1 MKQFFTN
8 RIKPLIH
15 VHYLT
20 NIALASSYFL
30 LKNIPH
36 LCEYVFDSCLLEWR
50 ELEIL
55 MLLVISI
62 AVKTRRAATWLQLVS
77 TVCTFSKAANV
88 ILYWREGPIQVFLFC
103 LSWFLHFVFLP
114 QPVYKGPEKVQYFRS
129 TNLEHEI
136 KRDERITWLVC
147 FYAPWSP
154 PCKDFTPVFA
164 ELSNKFGGLNNLK
177 FAKFDAN
184 LYPDIANKFDI
195 STSSLS
201 RQLPTVILFEKG
213 VETKRRPFIDSKGK
227 VFNYIM
233 SYENIVKDFN
243 LNKIYF
249 ECKNNPIV
257 VKGVNAIDPKENGK
271 INKKDN

>member
-1 MKQFFTN
+1 MKQIFKN
-8 RIKPLIH
+8 RIKPLID

-36 LCEYVFDSCLLEWR
+36 LCEFFFDSCLLEWR
-50 ELEIL
+50 EVEIL
-55 MLLVISI
+55 MLLVISV
-62 AVKTRRAATWLQLVS
+62 AVKTRRASTWLQLVS
-77 TVCTFSKAANV
+77 TICTFSKAANV
-88 ILYWREGPIQVFLFC
+88 ILYWREGPIQVFFYC
-103 LSWFLHFVFLP
+103 LLWFLHFVFLP
-114 QPVYKGPEKVQYFRS
+114 QPAYKGPEKVQYFRS

-136 KRDERITWLVC
+136 KRDERVTWLVC

-164 ELSNKFGGLNNLK
+164 EISNKFGGLNNFK

-184 LYPDIANKFDI
+184 LYPDIAKKFNI

-201 RQLPTVILFEKG
+201 KQLPTLVLFEKG
-213 VETKRRPFIDSKGK
+213 IETKRRPFIDSNGK
-227 VFNYIM
+227 VFNYVM

-243 LNKIYF
+243 LNKIFF
-249 ECKNNPIV
+249 ECKNNPIIV
-257 VKGVNAIDPKENGK
+257 RATNENAKNDNSD
-271 INKKDN
+271 KKNS